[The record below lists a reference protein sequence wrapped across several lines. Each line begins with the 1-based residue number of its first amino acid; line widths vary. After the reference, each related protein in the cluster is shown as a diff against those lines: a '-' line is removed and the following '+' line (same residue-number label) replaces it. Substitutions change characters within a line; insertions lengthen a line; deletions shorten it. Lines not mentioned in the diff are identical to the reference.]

1 MNATMQNRKITH
13 YKKQI
18 LEQFGAD
25 AILDIFHGEELQ
37 VYSECY
43 QRISLSE
50 EVRRKR
56 FGYYNPDT
64 HEYLDDA
71 IPYTK
76 AFEYFIT
83 NSSMFHEE
91 DPVIYFIQYQEEYFG
106 LKVLF
111 QSSLLAAKQQS
122 NCENLLVINENRI
135 KLLALNFLEYEIE
148 VLVYRG
154 EELY

>member
-1 MNATMQNRKITH
+1 MNTKIQNMKIAN

-18 LEQFGAD
+18 LEQFASYT
-25 AILDIFHGEELQ
+25 ILDIFHGEELQ
-37 VYSECY
+37 VYSEFY
-43 QRISLSE
+43 QRISLLE

-71 IPYTK
+71 IPYAK

-83 NSSMFHEE
+83 NSSMFYEE
-91 DPVIYFIQYQEEYFG
+91 ESVIYFIQYHEEYFG

-111 QSSLLAAKQQS
+111 QSSLLATMQQF
-122 NCENLLVINENRI
+122 NRKNLLVVNENQT
-135 KLLALNFLEYEIE
+135 KLLALDFLEYEIE
-148 VLVYRG
+148 VLAFDCERD
-154 EELY
+154 

>member
-1 MNATMQNRKITH
+1 MNTKIQNMKIAN

-18 LEQFGAD
+18 LEQFASYM
-25 AILDIFHGEELQ
+25 ILDIFHGEELQ
-37 VYSECY
+37 VYSEFY

-56 FGYYNPDT
+56 FSYYNPDT
-64 HEYLDDA
+64 HEYLDDE

-83 NSSMFHEE
+83 NSLMFYEE
-91 DPVIYFIQYQEEYFG
+91 ESVIYFIQYHEEYFG

-111 QSSLLAAKQQS
+111 QPSLFATKQQS
-122 NCENLLVINENRI
+122 NCKNLLVLNENRT
-135 KLLALNFLEYEIE
+135 KLLALDFLEYEIE
-148 VLVYRG
+148 VLAFDCERD
-154 EELY
+154 